1 MLNDIKIIDMI
12 FEMEVS
18 NKRAFLLNEIVNYV
32 YKTRSEKK
40 IPKLNFIC
48 THNSRRSQFCQF
60 WATFFSN
67 YYNIKCEVYSGGTV
81 KTEVYKS
88 VLNNIRDYSFNI
100 SFKPCN
106 NPIYSIKFKNQNL
119 GNYFSKLYYDFE
131 NPKNEFAAIMT
142 CSDAENNC
150 PLVEGSEIKFSL
162 PYEDPKKYDKSKIEK
177 TEYKKTSEKIASEM
191 NYLFSEIK
199 IKNDS

>member
-1 MLNDIKIIDMI
+1 MLTDIKIIDVI
-12 FEMEVS
+12 FNIEVS
-18 NKRAFLLNEIVNYV
+18 SKRVFLINKIVNYI
-32 YKTRSEKK
+32 YKKTSENK

-60 WATFFSN
+60 WASFFSN

-81 KTEVYKS
+81 ETEVHKS
-88 VLNNIRDYSFNI
+88 VLNNISDYGFNI
-100 SFKPCN
+100 SFKECN

-119 GNYFSKLYYDFE
+119 GNYFSKFYYNFE

-150 PLVEGSEIKFSL
+150 PVVEGSEIKFSL
-162 PYEDPKKYDKSKIEK
+162 PYEDPKKYDKSKNEK
-177 TEYKKTSEKIASEM
+177 NEYKKTSESIASEM
-191 NYLFSEIK
+191 NYLFKTIK
-199 IKNDS
+199 IKNE